1 MIKMPLSEIIEKL
14 KASSGMSDEDINN
27 KIKDKM
33 DQLSGLIS
41 KEGAAHIIA
50 NEMGVQLIPV
60 GGALQIKNILP
71 GMRSVETQGKVT
83 RIFDVREFQSGE
95 RQGKVG
101 SFFIGDETG
110 QIRITCWH
118 DQTKSMEGL
127 KEGDIV
133 KVMDGYARENNGFKE
148 LHLNDRSRLMINP
161 ENVKVGEVAGVQK
174 PDANRKRIEELKEE
188 AFNVE
193 LFGTIVQVYD
203 IKFFGRCGQCKKKVR
218 EVEEGFVC
226 DEHGTVTPDFG
237 YVLNLFLDDGTGTI
251 RTVFFSNQIQNLLKK
266 TNDEILVY
274 KDTMQSFDA
283 VKTDLLGEQ
292 VKLIGKVVR
301 NQMFDRLEFIA
312 NVVIKDVDPE
322 DEIKRLKNELEQKNA
337 S

>member
-1 MIKMPLSEIIEKL
+1 M
-14 KASSGMSDEDINN
+14 
-27 KIKDKM
+27 
-33 DQLSGLIS
+33 
-41 KEGAAHIIA
+41 
-50 NEMGVQLIPV
+50 
-60 GGALQIKNILP
+60 
-71 GMRSVETQGKVT
+71 
-83 RIFDVREFQSGE
+83 
-95 RQGKVG
+95 
-101 SFFIGDETG
+101 
-110 QIRITCWH
+110 
-118 DQTKSMEGL
+118 
-127 KEGDIV
+127 